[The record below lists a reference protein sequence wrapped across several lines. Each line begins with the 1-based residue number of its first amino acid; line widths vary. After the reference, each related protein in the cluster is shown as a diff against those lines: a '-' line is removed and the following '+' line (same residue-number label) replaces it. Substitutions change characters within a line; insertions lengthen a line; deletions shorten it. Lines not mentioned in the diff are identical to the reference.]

1 MSVLT
6 QFADKKY
13 LDFNK
18 RLVKSTYPMLG
29 VRIPKIRE
37 VAKQIIKQKQEE
49 SVLASSP
56 VYYEEVILRGIIL
69 SYNPNVLDSF
79 ASFLPYIDNW
89 QTCDTVILSFKKIKC
104 VKKEFLQR
112 FEVLAKGSEWE
123 RRALVVALI
132 GYFLDDEY
140 IDKALTIATQADND
154 EYYVSMA
161 VAWFFATAMINY
173 SQKVIQLLQSG
184 AVKKATVYRTVRK
197 AIESYRISHD
207 LKTIIRGMEI
217 YDNTK
222 QN

>member
-6 QFADKKY
+6 EFADKKY

-29 VRIPKIRE
+29 VRIPEIRK

-56 VYYEEVILRGIIL
+56 VYYEEVILRGIVL
-69 SYNPNVLDSF
+69 SYNPNVLESF
-79 ASFLPYIDNW
+79 ADFLPYIDNW
-89 QTCDTVILSFKKIKC
+89 QACDTVILSFKKIKGI
-104 VKKEFLQR
+104 KKEFLQR

-123 RRALVVALI
+123 RRALVVALL

-140 IDKALTIATQADND
+140 IDKALKIATQADND

-161 VAWFFATAMINY
+161 VAWLLATAMINY
-173 SQKVIQLLQSG
+173 PKKVMQLLQSG
-184 AVKKATVYRTVRK
+184 AIKKETAHRTLRK
-197 AIESYRISHD
+197 AIESYRISHA
-207 LKTIIRGMEI
+207 LKTSLRSMKI